1 MRMTAI
7 FLVRVFLAPVFL
19 ALATCLGAAA
29 QHPIPYNL
37 ADLLKNN
44 AIDTVAGSGLAVFPG
59 DPPGAISAVNNV
71 WFRNITFREGTID
84 LDLRGKNE
92 FLKSFLGILFH
103 GTDTG
108 HFDVL
113 YFRPFNFRHSD
124 TARRRWSVQYM
135 AIPKHDYAVLRKAH
149 PLVYENAVTPVPDPD
164 DWFHFRMTI
173 KAGMLT
179 VWVDHSATPSLQVH
193 LLADNDGQQF
203 GLMSDGLRSDFRNLV
218 ITK

>member
-1 MRMTAI
+1 MTTSIRLTAFI
-7 FLVRVFLAPVFL
+7 LTM
-19 ALATCLGAAA
+19 ATWLGVAA
-29 QHPIPYNL
+29 QQPTHYNL
-37 ADLLKNN
+37 ADLLKKN
-44 AIDTVAGSGLAVFPG
+44 AIDTMPGSGLGILPG

-71 WFRNITFREGTID
+71 WFKNITFREGTID
-84 LDLRGKNE
+84 LDLRGKNV

-113 YFRPFNFRHSD
+113 YFRPFNFRYAD

-135 AIPKHDYAVLRKAH
+135 AIPHHDYDVLRKTH

-173 KAGMLT
+173 KDGMLT

-193 LLADNDGQQF
+193 LLADNDGQKF
-203 GLMSDGLRSDFRNLV
+203 GLMSDGLWSDFRNL
-218 ITK
+218 IIIQ

>member
-1 MRMTAI
+1 MRMTAV
-7 FLVRVFLAPVFL
+7 FLARVFLAM
-19 ALATCLGAAA
+19 ATWLGAAA
-29 QHPIPYNL
+29 QHPTRYNL

-44 AIDTVAGSGLAVFPG
+44 GIDTVAGSGLAVLPG

-113 YFRPFNFRHSD
+113 YFRPFNFRHAD

-135 AIPKHDYAVLRKAH
+135 AIPAHDYAVLRKAH

-173 KAGMLT
+173 RAGMLT

-218 ITK
+218 IAK